1 MRKLVLGLAIL
12 WYAIPVLA
20 QDDATK
26 NVAIRSSKRLFRY
39 EKGDRDNPLVV
50 KEESRTLYYCR
61 NYRDDVSVVEFYNDV
76 ETIDEVKILVDDSK
90 KHDIRPR
97 YDYYNSDG
105 IFYSDAHVCYFSLP
119 LIKKGATSEVY
130 FEKTTR
136 DPKYFTNIFL
146 LNSEETETQE
156 VKIIVP
162 EWVNAEVKELNFKG
176 YKIRREVTN
185 EKGNTVYTYTMEQL
199 PAMMSERSAPGPT
212 YYAPHLLVLTKTATI
227 KDEQLTYFNTV
238 KDQYA
243 WYRKLVLQIGNEQ
256 APVKERAT
264 EIVKG
269 LTTDEQKVKA
279 IYQWVQDNIR
289 YIAFENG
296 IAGFKPEKAQEVL
309 RKKYGDCKGMANL
322 TTELLRSIGL
332 DARLCWIGTKHIAY
346 DYSTPSL
353 AVDNHMI
360 SAWMNKGKPVF
371 LDATEKFSGLGN
383 YAERIQGKQVL
394 IEDGEKY
401 LLEKVPVA
409 TAAQNISTESRKL
422 SIDGNNLK
430 GHVVQVW
437 KGESKEWMLTNL
449 HNIKQDKQENA
460 LRQYLSEGKAN
471 FEISNLKIINID
483 DYHTDLKVEYDLL
496 WKDALSTFDKES
508 YLDLDN
514 RKLLNEFT
522 VDTAKRKLAYWFHFK
537 QNNLFETEL
546 VLPPGKVPAE
556 LPKPLI
562 IKKPGYVLSAQYS
575 FNAGKLT
582 YRNEV
587 NLLDVEIKPEYF
599 SQWNRDI
606 ELLTNFYN
614 QQLVLNTK

>member
-1 MRKLVLGLAIL
+1 MRIWVLGIAIL
-12 WYAIPVLA
+12 LSASPVWA
-20 QDDATK
+20 QDGDSK

-39 EKGDRDNPLVV
+39 EKGDKENPVLV

-76 ETIDEVKILVDDSK
+76 ENIDAVKILVDDSK
-90 KHDIRPR
+90 KHFITPK

-105 IFYSDAHVCYFSLP
+105 IFYSDAHVCYFTLP

-146 LNSEETETQE
+146 LNSEETEAQE
-156 VKIIVP
+156 VKIVVP
-162 EWVNAEVKELNFKG
+162 EWVNAEVKEFNFKG
-176 YKIRREVTN
+176 YKIHKEVTS
-185 EKGNTVYTYTMEQL
+185 EKENTVYTYTMEQL
-199 PAMMSERSAPGPT
+199 PAMMSEGSAPGPT
-212 YYAPHLLVLTKTATI
+212 YFAPHLLVLTKTATV
-227 KDEQLTYFNTV
+227 KDEQLTFFNTV

-243 WYRKLVLQIGNEQ
+243 WYRKLVLQIGNE
-256 APVKERAT
+256 PSTIKERAL

-360 SAWMNKGKPVF
+360 CAWMNKGKPVF

-394 IEDGEKY
+394 IENGENY
-401 LLEKVPVA
+401 LLEKVPVS

-422 SIDGNNLK
+422 TVDGNNLK

-471 FEISNLKIINID
+471 FEINNLKIINID
-483 DYHTDLKVEYDLL
+483 DYHTDLKVEYDLV

-546 VLPPGKVPAE
+546 TLPPGKVPSE

-575 FNAGKLT
+575 FSAGKLT

-599 SQWNRDI
+599 SQWNKDI

-614 QQLVLNTK
+614 QQLVINTK